1 MEIRKPTEKEVESI
15 LKLSVQSVYEGTLNR
30 SKPEER
36 KLREMV
42 QSIRSNGGEY
52 LVAVE
57 HDELMG
63 WVLLGGKRDEMTEQE
78 IGFIYELYVQENNR
92 GKGIGRQLMMAAM
105 KELRKQQFKEFRL
118 TAYHGNPA
126 IGLYESL
133 GFQPRNISMEWKQ
146 S

>member
-42 QSIRSNGGEY
+42 QSIRRNGGEY

-57 HDELMG
+57 DEEIMG

-78 IGFIYELYVQENNR
+78 IGFIYELYVQESNR
-92 GKGIGRQLMMAAM
+92 GKGLGRQLMMAAM
-105 KELRKQQFKEFRL
+105 KELRKLQFKEFRL

-133 GFQPRNISMEWKQ
+133 GFQPRNISMEWKE
-146 S
+146 